1 LSLPLKIKKKKYLK
15 ASSQIKNDMYCTLPL
30 NMTVLGKYL
39 LSFNVLKRKRDF
51 EDVSRP
57 NDIKLPKT
65 NVY

>member
-1 LSLPLKIKKKKYLK
+1 
-15 ASSQIKNDMYCTLPL
+15 MYCTLPL